1 MSIDT
6 VNDLA
11 PRVQYTATASQTA
24 FDYPFP
30 IFADADLVVD
40 IDGTTKTLTTHY
52 TVSGEGE
59 DAGGTVTLLSAC
71 AGGEVVTIYRD
82 MALERTSDFSQNSD
96 FSSASFNDELDKIV
110 LMVQQLSGRVNRALR
125 VPMIAETT
133 DDEAEL
139 SPMSSWLG
147 KYIYIDANGVPTPA
161 PGTSVEAHTHGAA
174 DITSGDLD
182 DARLS
187 ANVPL
192 LDAAANFT
200 AGLQTGGLA
209 VGYLDIPTAVALTR
223 GKIYPVTAG
232 ITINT
237 ATSGYCYGVYNN
249 SASSVTLTQGS
260 GLTQRLAGTATTG
273 NLTLA
278 QRGLATI
285 WFHSAT
291 ECVVIGNVT

>member
-110 LMVQQLSGRVNRALR
+110 LMIQQLSGRVNRALR

-161 PGTSVEAHTHGAA
+161 SGTSVGAHTHGAA
-174 DITSGDLD
+174 DVTSGDLD
-182 DARLS
+182 DDRLS

-232 ITINT
+232 ITIYT

-249 SASSVTLTQGS
+249 SASSAASPTTRRCCRRRNSSRTL
-260 GLTQRLAGTATTG
+260 R
-273 NLTLA
+273 
-278 QRGLATI
+278 
-285 WFHSAT
+285 
-291 ECVVIGNVT
+291 C